1 MLVTCPACRHAIEA
15 PEGEPVKCPNCGD
28 VLTAQDI
35 RVPVSA
41 SGVSAAPRLPASP
54 PDRPGSIDDAPRETT
69 ASGDT
74 PAGGNVGIAHGV
86 LSDAKREPPPEPA
99 TRPASIVAL
108 VCGLLFFIPI
118 ATQVAALGFGL
129 IAVLRRRRKRERVA
143 AAWVGIVVAALAL
156 SGWILLFQTAFNQVA
171 GPRRVWTP
179 PPMSPIPADAANRPA
194 VLRDQMERVFVAAK
208 AYRRD
213 YAEWPPDVASLVG
226 RSLPNAFDFADEL
239 RYRPVPEE
247 VASSFSWGLI
257 VSDPLEFDLNGAQLR
272 SPRRLVLWLDGEI
285 EQLEEDEFDERVPDP
300 PSGVESTDA
309 DP

>member
-28 VLTAQDI
+28 AVAAQDV

-41 SGVSAAPRLPASP
+41 SGVPAGPRLPATP
-54 PDRPGSIDDAPRETT
+54 PDRPGLVGDAPRETT

-74 PAGGNVGIAHGV
+74 PDEAEAGIARGV
-86 LSDAKREPPPEPA
+86 LSDAKRERPPEPV

-129 IAVLRRRRKRERVA
+129 VAVLRRRRKRERVA

-156 SGWILLFQTAFNQVA
+156 CGWIFLFQTAFNQAA
-171 GPRRVWTP
+171 GPRWTWTP

-194 VLRDQMERVFVAAK
+194 VLRDQMERVFIAAK

-247 VASSFSWGLI
+247 LASSFCWALI
-257 VSDPLEFDLNGAQLR
+257 VSAPLEFDLNGAQLR

-285 EQLEEDEFDERVPDP
+285 EQLEEDEFDERVPVP
-300 PSGVESTDA
+300 QSGEESTEVN
-309 DP
+309 P